1 MVFPSKSLFLT
12 FLGERKST
20 KMETNTELGG
30 KTAEIHRQQRPVFGS
45 RQFLCDFEVPHGDDK

>member
-1 MVFPSKSLFLT
+1 MVFPSKSLFLK

-30 KTAEIHRQQRPVFGS
+30 KTVEIHRQQRPV
-45 RQFLCDFEVPHGDDK
+45 